1 MIWSTLGEKSSAYI
15 SESSFPGCHY
25 LATVQCFKS
34 YSDEAPYTALCKI
47 TSGERDPAWTED
59 SNIWRRRGIWGMW
72 IDLIELWHLS
82 FTWVQVWNFCLCNT
96 PNKHLK
102 TICQC
107 APILSASFQ
116 RTLTHEKQSSHNLL
130 KVNQWIKNAQNLDC
144 LRKHIK

>member
-1 MIWSTLGEKSSAYI
+1 MVNTGGKVFCIYLRKQFSWLPL
-15 SESSFPGCHY
+15 PGHCTMF
-25 LATVQCFKS
+25 LES